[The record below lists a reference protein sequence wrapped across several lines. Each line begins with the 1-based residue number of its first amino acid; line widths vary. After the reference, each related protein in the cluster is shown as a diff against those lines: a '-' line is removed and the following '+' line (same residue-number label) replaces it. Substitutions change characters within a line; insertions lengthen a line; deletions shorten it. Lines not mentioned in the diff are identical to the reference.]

1 MKKAL
6 IITYYWPPSGG
17 AGVQRWL
24 KFAKYLREFGWEPV
38 IYTPENP
45 ESPVID
51 PSLEK
56 DIPEGITILKTKIFE
71 PYTAYK
77 RFVGRKKSDSI
88 KAGFLS
94 EKKNPSLA
102 EKISVW
108 IRGNFFIP
116 DARMFWIKPSIS
128 FLTNYLKTHPVDAII
143 STGPPHSMHMIAL
156 GVKKA
161 TNLPWLADFR
171 DPWTNIDFYQDLMLT
186 PIADKIHRKKELAV
200 LKNADEMVTVSLN
213 WAKDFQQI
221 FKRRIEVITNG
232 YDDADF
238 IGLDRSPDEKFT
250 IVHIGA
256 MNKDRNP
263 HKFWAAVSDLLVE
276 NPALKEKL
284 EIKLIGSNDHSVL
297 TSISKSGLDRWVT
310 TIREMPHKEVLQHTV
325 SAQVL
330 LLALNDTPN
339 VSGII
344 PGKIFEYIAANR
356 PILCIGPENGDSA
369 EIIRGIGAGETV
381 DFSNKQKM
389 MQILSGYFDLYL
401 KNEMNNESADFQ
413 KYTRKNLCGRIA
425 GLLDNII
432 KT

>member
-45 ESPVID
+45 EYPSID
-51 PSLEK
+51 LSFEK
-56 DIPEGITILKTKIFE
+56 DIPENIEVLKTKIRE
-71 PYTAYK
+71 PYSIYK
-77 RFVGRKKSDSI
+77 RFVGHGKSDSI

-94 EKKNPSLA
+94 EKKKPSLT
-102 EKISVW
+102 EKLSVW

-116 DARMFWIKPSIS
+116 DARMLWIKPSIR
-128 FLTNYLKTHPVDAII
+128 FLTNYLKQNPVDVII

-171 DPWTNIDFYQDLMLT
+171 DPWTNIDFYDDLMLSRW
-186 PIADKIHRKKELAV
+186 ADRKHKKQELEV
-200 LKNADEMVTVSLN
+200 LKNADQVATVSWN
-213 WAKDFQQI
+213 WAKDFQKIYQ
-221 FKRRIEVITNG
+221 RPVEVITNG
-232 YDDADF
+232 YDEDDF
-238 IGLDRSPDEKFT
+238 GGDQPSLDDNFSV
-250 IVHIGA
+250 VHIGA

-263 HKFWAAVSDLLVE
+263 HKFWEAVKELLDE
-276 NPALKEKL
+276 RPEMQNKI
-284 EIKLIGSNDHSVL
+284 EIKLIGSNDF
-297 TSISKSGLDRWVT
+297 T
-310 TIREMPHKEVLQHTV
+310 VLQSIKHAGLEERVTLLRDIPHREVVKHTMA
-325 SAQVL
+325 AQVL

-344 PGKIFEYIAANR
+344 PGKIFEYIAARR
-356 PILCIGPENGDSA
+356 PIFCIGPENGDSA
-369 EIIRGIGAGETV
+369 RILAETSAGQTV
-381 DFSNKQKM
+381 DFGNNEKM
-389 MQILSGYFDLYL
+389 KKLISSYFDLYL
-401 KNEMNNESADFQ
+401 KNDLNNRSNDFQ
-413 KYTRKNLCGRIA
+413 KFSRRHLCSQMA
-425 GLLDNII
+425 GLLDNMI